1 MSCKGL
7 WRALPT
13 PKQQPPHQGLT
24 SKAWPKK
31 AIFLSPFGWAAK
43 PLLQQYLWRKKT
55 PNKPQPKK
63 ENPKRVVATATGW
76 TRTPWVTRQL
86 AENKYFPPLKPPH
99 RHKPLKPSQSTVPR
113 HTTRFPWAPAA
124 PPSHREGE
132 TDWGEPASARAPAPA
147 DRPRGRRPPPNARPP
162 LPTPPTAPPRGRP
175 QPLSRRNGHFL
186 PVRASP
192 QRGSQPF
199 PAAAEGRRPPQAP
212 FSPSAGPGSPHTH
225 THRPQPGP
233 GPRSRGSPMAG
244 EEEPPPPPPPQP
256 LPAGPSERLLPSRR
270 GWARPLSPR
279 PTAPPAAGGPAP
291 AAERSRPAAAAP
303 LPVVISPVVS
313 MEGSKLPA

>member
-162 LPTPPTAPPRGRP
+162 LPTPPPSPRPSPAALPPQRTFSARAGAAATRLAAVPRG
-175 QPLSRRNGHFL
+175 GW
-186 PVRASP
+186 
-192 QRGSQPF
+192 G
-199 PAAAEGRRPPQAP
+199 AAAA
-212 FSPSAGPGSPHTH
+212 AGPLLPLRWARLPTHTH
-225 THRPQPGP
+225 TGP
-233 GPRSRGSPMAG
+233 GPCSRGSPMAG